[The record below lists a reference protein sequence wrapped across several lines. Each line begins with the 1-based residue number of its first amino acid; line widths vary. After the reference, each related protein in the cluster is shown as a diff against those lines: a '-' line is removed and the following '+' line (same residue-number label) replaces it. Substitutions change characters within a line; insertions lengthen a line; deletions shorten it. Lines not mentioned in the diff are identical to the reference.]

1 MNTIDKWSYA
11 RVERDWLER
20 ISQPPQGQER
30 PCPDCNGS
38 GEARH
43 VGFCR
48 TCGGSGILME
58 ARR

>member
-30 PCPDCNGS
+30 LCPTCNGA
-38 GEARH
+38 GEIGRAH
-43 VGFCR
+43 V
-48 TCGGSGILME
+48 
-58 ARR
+58 